1 MMLISISK
9 PLRAPVDRLYPRR
22 GEPISQLVNEA
33 LSRFLRGSLHTLF
46 KVSTSGALVQGV
58 YERAVSSTLLLFYS
72 TTATLGLEPSRTLM
86 ARWPYS
92 TEQSTKC
99 GAIATDNPPQRG
111 GSGNSLRRRHFCRK
125 GDSKDRYRPVFFSGL
140 RVGLP
145 CMPEYCRN
153 VDP

>member
-33 LSRFLRGSLHTLF
+33 LSRFLRVSLH
-46 KVSTSGALVQGV
+46 TSGALVQGV

-111 GSGNSLRRRHFCRK
+111 GSGNSLRRHFAEKATRRIDI
-125 GDSKDRYRPVFFSGL
+125 GQFSSVVYEWDCHACLNIAETWILEGGN
-140 RVGLP
+140 R
-145 CMPEYCRN
+145 R
-153 VDP
+153 